1 MVNRTK
7 SILSQ
12 FAKRLV
18 PAFEFTILVVVS
30 TALFAMTQCIYPNLR
45 LVIWHVQYS
54 LTDIF
59 AHIIPLAAFAQTL
72 VHARLVRTVLFA
84 VSSAD
89 DERIGQT
96 TQQRPQQNAK
106 TPKCGTLDK
115 HVGTSE

>member
-12 FAKRLV
+12 LAKRMV

-54 LTDIF
+54 LTDIL

-106 TPKCGTLDK
+106 TPKCGTRDK
-115 HVGTSE
+115 HVGMFE